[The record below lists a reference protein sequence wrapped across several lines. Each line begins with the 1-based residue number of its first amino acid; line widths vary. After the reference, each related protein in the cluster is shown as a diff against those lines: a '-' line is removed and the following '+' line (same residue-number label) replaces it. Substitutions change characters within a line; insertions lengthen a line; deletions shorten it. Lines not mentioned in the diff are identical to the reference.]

1 MEENVSEDTGDERM
15 GDIMMNHWKKRS
27 EKLGT
32 DISIAGWMCSADPL
46 VMKDVNDNH
55 LGDPQTA
62 VIQLLKKWYLYEVE
76 YNTEKMGELIN
87 RFWQEFEEFQTKTG
101 PYANREC
108 IFRSH
113 IDLSNGNLHFWHKKE
128 TLRLTTIFG
137 RFACRVC
144 SKILGILGGMLSI

>member
-1 MEENVSEDTGDERM
+1 
-15 GDIMMNHWKKRS
+15 
-27 EKLGT
+27 
-32 DISIAGWMCSADPL
+32 
-46 VMKDVNDNH
+46 
-55 LGDPQTA
+55 
-62 VIQLLKKWYLYEVE
+62 LYEVE

-144 SKILGILGGMLSI
+144 SKILGIGSAERSWGGC